1 MRALPLSPP
10 LSPARCAYRL
20 EPGFLVQGSLAAGPG
35 VKANREN
42 PRAPKVMERGEV
54 GWAGG
59 GKGPDYFIYMGS
71 GPAGWLGVPHE
82 GTIFAEVADLALT
95 LTLTLTRARART
107 RALILTRTLARISTL
122 ALTVTRWLTRRACA

>member
-1 MRALPLSPP
+1 M
-10 LSPARCAYRL
+10 
-20 EPGFLVQGSLAAGPG
+20 QGSLVAGPG

-82 GTIFAEVADLALT
+82 GTIFAEVADLAR
-95 LTLTLTRARART
+95 TLTRTRART
-107 RALILTRTLARISTL
+107 L
-122 ALTVTRWLTRRACA
+122 ALALALALALVLTLRYP

>member
-1 MRALPLSPP
+1 M
-10 LSPARCAYRL
+10 
-20 EPGFLVQGSLAAGPG
+20 QGSLVAGPG

-82 GTIFAEVADLALT
+82 GTIFAEVTDLALT
-95 LTLTLTRARART
+95 LTRTRARAR
-107 RALILTRTLARISTL
+107 ARTLTL
-122 ALTVTRWLTRRACA
+122 TITRCPGAGW